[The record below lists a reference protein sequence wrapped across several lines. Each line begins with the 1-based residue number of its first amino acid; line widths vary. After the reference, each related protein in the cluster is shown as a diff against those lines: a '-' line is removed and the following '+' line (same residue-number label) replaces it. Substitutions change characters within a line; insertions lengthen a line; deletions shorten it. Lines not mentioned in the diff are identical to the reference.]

1 MTRAGEKPPANRRR
15 TLAQILYTLRVLVLL
30 AALGVVIWVYNGDA
44 YVVLMLVI
52 CAVGAFIAGIAPGLV
67 PGAVRLMI
75 TLPFALGALIPLW
88 GALEAGLHGDPDLA
102 LHWLGVAVAYAVA
115 VLLLTRL
122 PARMRGPFLPWLPE
136 GALHQP
142 AREARSSTSS
152 RSPDYGKTSS
162 YSASAGYSRESSS
175 RSTDYGREPAYGSA
189 YGSGSSRQ
197 NKPAENEKK
206 GGLFGRREKATPE
219 PKAAPRPA
227 TPYGREATPVER
239 EKKGGLFG
247 RREKT
252 APEPKAAPRP
262 ATPYGREATPVEGEK
277 KGGLFG
283 RREKTAPEPKAA
295 PRPATPYGREATPAE
310 GEKKGGLFGR
320 REKATPE
327 PKAAPRPATPYG
339 REAIPAEGEKK
350 GGLFGR
356 REKTA
361 PEPKAPPQSIPPHKR
376 DVTGP
381 FTPPPER
388 ATGPFYSYA
397 TPDEDAEEAGIG
409 AFSFDAENE
418 DDALL
423 RMYGYGKKVSRSEL
437 FSEDEEALL
446 RRSMDD
452 EDALSEKDRATRELV
467 ERIRARWK
475 DQSSP
480 R

>member
-30 AALGVVIWVYNGDA
+30 AALGVVIRVYNGDA
-44 YVVLMLVI
+44 YVALMLVI
-52 CAVGAFIAGIAPGLV
+52 CAVGAFVAGIAPGLV

-88 GALEAGLHGDPDLA
+88 GALEAGVHGDPDLA
-102 LHWLGVAVAYAVA
+102 LHWLGVAVAYTVA

-136 GALHQP
+136 GALQQP
-142 AREARSSTSS
+142 ARHAPTREVHSS
-152 RSPDYGKTSS
+152 GAGS
-162 YSASAGYSRESSS
+162 YSASAGYGRESSS
-175 RSTDYGREPAYGSA
+175 RATDYGREPAHSA
-189 YGSGSSRQ
+189 AYSPGSSRQ
-197 NKPAENEKK
+197 SKPAES
-206 GGLFGRREKATPE
+206 
-219 PKAAPRPA
+219 
-227 TPYGREATPVER
+227 

-262 ATPYGREATPVEGEK
+262 ATPYGREATPVES
-277 KGGLFG
+277 
-283 RREKTAPEPKAA
+283 
-295 PRPATPYGREATPAE
+295 
-310 GEKKGGLFGR
+310 
-320 REKATPE
+320 
-327 PKAAPRPATPYG
+327 
-339 REAIPAEGEKK
+339 EKK

-361 PEPKAPPQSIPPHKR
+361 PEPKAPPRPATPYGREATPVESEKKGGLFGRRGKATPEPKAPPRPATPYGREATPVESEKKGGLFGRRGKATPEPKAAPQSTPPHKR

-381 FTPPPER
+381 FTAPPER
-388 ATGPFYSYA
+388 VTGPFYSYA
-397 TPDEDAEEAGIG
+397 TPDEDTEEAGIG

-418 DDALL
+418 DEALL

-446 RRSMDD
+446 RRSID